1 MATCLLPRGRS
12 MPDVVIVD
20 SGVANLAS
28 ITSGFARLGASV
40 AVTRAPTVVRQAP
53 RVVLR
58 GVGACG
64 GGMGALRAGG
74 LDGAMRD
81 VAASGT
87 PLLGVCLGMQLVCE
101 ASEETPGVR
110 GLGVIG
116 GACRRLPGD
125 VRVPHLGWN
134 TVTAAPSGGLVATG
148 VAAFANS
155 YALRDAPPGWTAAWT
170 THGIRFVAALE
181 QEGDRVV
188 ACQFHP
194 ELSGAYGA
202 ALLGRWLTGAKVV
215 PTPAAAAAPGLLP
228 RVVPC
233 LDVKD
238 GRVVKGVRFQDLRDA
253 GDPAT
258 LAAAYESQGAD
269 EIVVLDVAASAEA
282 RATQLDTVARVRASI
297 RIPLTVG
304 GGVRR
309 VDDARRFLAAG
320 ADKVSVNTAAIA
332 RPALLSELAAEFGS
346 QCVVLAIDARHPG
359 AAMIVPSID
368 VINGRAVQLRRG
380 REFVLDGGDPLARL
394 EQFAVAGEVAVVDL
408 DAALGRG
415 SNADLIREMVRRAP
429 CRVGGGI
436 RDLDAARA
444 WLDSGAA
451 KIMIGT
457 AASPEL
463 CAALPRERVIA
474 AVDTDRGQVVVD
486 GWRRDT
492 GVPVVERIRALA
504 PVVGGFLFTQVERE
518 GAMDGFDFQAV
529 AEAVRAAG
537 ESRLTAAGGIP
548 TPGEIARLDPI
559 GADAQVGMA
568 VYTGRVPPGGA
579 GASSLAKPIDNSG
592 RGVWPTVVCD
602 EWGRALGL
610 VWSTAESLA
619 RAVEERRGVYW
630 SRSRQALWVK
640 RETSGNT
647 QLLLRV
653 DLDCDRDALR
663 FSVRQHGAGFF

>member
-1 MATCLLPRGRS
+1 
-12 MPDVVIVD
+12 
-20 SGVANLAS
+20 
-28 ITSGFARLGASV
+28 
-40 AVTRAPTVVRQAP
+40 
-53 RVVLR
+53 
-58 GVGACG
+58 
-64 GGMGALRAGG
+64 
-74 LDGAMRD
+74 
-81 VAASGT
+81 
-87 PLLGVCLGMQLVCE
+87 
-101 ASEETPGVR
+101 
-110 GLGVIG
+110 
-116 GACRRLPGD
+116 
-125 VRVPHLGWN
+125 
-134 TVTAAPSGGLVATG
+134 
-148 VAAFANS
+148 
-155 YALRDAPPGWTAAWT
+155 
-170 THGIRFVAALE
+170 
-181 QEGDRVV
+181 
-188 ACQFHP
+188 
-194 ELSGAYGA
+194 
-202 ALLGRWLTGAKVV
+202 
-215 PTPAAAAAPGLLP
+215 
-228 RVVPC
+228 
-233 LDVKD
+233 
-238 GRVVKGVRFQDLRDA
+238 
-253 GDPAT
+253 
-258 LAAAYESQGAD
+258 
-269 EIVVLDVAASAEA
+269 
-282 RATQLDTVARVRASI
+282 
-297 RIPLTVG
+297 
-304 GGVRR
+304 
-309 VDDARRFLAAG
+309 
-320 ADKVSVNTAAIA
+320 
-332 RPALLSELAAEFGS
+332 
-346 QCVVLAIDARHPG
+346 
-359 AAMIVPSID
+359 MIVPSID

-457 AASPEL
+457 AASPKL

-492 GVPVVERIRALA
+492 GVPVLERIRALA

-537 ESRLTAAGGIP
+537 ESRLTAAGGI
-548 TPGEIARLDPI
+548 TTTVEIAELDRI

-568 VYTGRVPPGGA
+568 LYTGRLTLGA
-579 GASSLAKPIDNSG
+579 AVAAPLAKPIDNGG

-640 RETSGNT
+640 GETSGNT

-663 FSVRQHGAGFF
+663 FSVRQHGAGFCHLDRPACWPAEFALDDLERTIVTRAASSDPDSRTSKLLGDPALLAAKLREEAAELAKAETPGEAVHETADLLYMSLVALVRGGGSLADVRAELARRHAGVTRRPMTAKAPADAP

>member
-1 MATCLLPRGRS
+1 
-12 MPDVVIVD
+12 
-20 SGVANLAS
+20 
-28 ITSGFARLGASV
+28 
-40 AVTRAPTVVRQAP
+40 
-53 RVVLR
+53 
-58 GVGACG
+58 
-64 GGMGALRAGG
+64 
-74 LDGAMRD
+74 
-81 VAASGT
+81 
-87 PLLGVCLGMQLVCE
+87 
-101 ASEETPGVR
+101 
-110 GLGVIG
+110 
-116 GACRRLPGD
+116 
-125 VRVPHLGWN
+125 
-134 TVTAAPSGGLVATG
+134 
-148 VAAFANS
+148 
-155 YALRDAPPGWTAAWT
+155 
-170 THGIRFVAALE
+170 
-181 QEGDRVV
+181 
-188 ACQFHP
+188 
-194 ELSGAYGA
+194 
-202 ALLGRWLTGAKVV
+202 
-215 PTPAAAAAPGLLP
+215 
-228 RVVPC
+228 
-233 LDVKD
+233 
-238 GRVVKGVRFQDLRDA
+238 
-253 GDPAT
+253 
-258 LAAAYESQGAD
+258 
-269 EIVVLDVAASAEA
+269 
-282 RATQLDTVARVRASI
+282 
-297 RIPLTVG
+297 
-304 GGVRR
+304 
-309 VDDARRFLAAG
+309 
-320 ADKVSVNTAAIA
+320 
-332 RPALLSELAAEFGS
+332 
-346 QCVVLAIDARHPG
+346 
-359 AAMIVPSID
+359 MIVPSID

-444 WLDSGAA
+444 WLDAGAA

-537 ESRLTAAGGIP
+537 ESRLTAAGGI
-548 TPGEIARLDPI
+548 TTTVEIAELDRI

-568 VYTGRVPPGGA
+568 LYTGRLTLGA
-579 GASSLAKPIDNSG
+579 AVAASLAKPIDNSG

-640 RETSGNT
+640 GETSGNT

-663 FSVRQHGAGFF
+663 FSVRQHGAGFCHLDRPACWPAEFALDDLERTIVTRAASSDPDSRTSKLLGDPALLAAKLREEAAELAKAETPGEAVHETADLLYMSLVALVRGGGSLAEVRAELARRHAGVTRRPMTAKAPADAP